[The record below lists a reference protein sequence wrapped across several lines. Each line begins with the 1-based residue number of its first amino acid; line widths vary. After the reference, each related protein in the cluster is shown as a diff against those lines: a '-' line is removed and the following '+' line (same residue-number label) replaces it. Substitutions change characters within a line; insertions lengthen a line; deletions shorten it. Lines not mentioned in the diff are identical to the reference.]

1 MMVRVGRGAGS
12 FNSVALERPT
22 YQILASY
29 ETYNPVIKIVYP
41 RVVGLSLVV
50 RVVREWVNSLAL
62 EKPTY

>member
-29 ETYNPVIKIVYP
+29 ETYNPVKKSCSLSP
-41 RVVGLSLVV
+41 SGRVKFGG
-50 RVVREWVNSLAL
+50 
-62 EKPTY
+62 